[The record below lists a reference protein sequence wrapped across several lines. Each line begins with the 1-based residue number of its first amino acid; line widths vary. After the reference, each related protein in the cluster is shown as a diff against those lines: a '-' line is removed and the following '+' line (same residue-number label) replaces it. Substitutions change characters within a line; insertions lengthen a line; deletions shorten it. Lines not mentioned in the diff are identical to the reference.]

1 MKKILCLIALMLALV
16 LALVSCGGDDPTIE
30 ISEDGYWVING
41 EKTDVLAKGEKGDK
55 GDTGAQGPQGAQGA
69 PGDKGD
75 KGDATTSTDENPH
88 GLAFFLKD
96 DGTYAVEIGYA
107 KYLSKIEIPATYN
120 GKAVTEIGELRSKAL
135 KELTIPSSITCIGT
149 TDVEN
154 LERIHI
160 SDLAAWCAIEFKD
173 YFYDEWSLYLND
185 ILITDLVIPEGV
197 TAINADVFS
206 GCFSLASVTI
216 PDSVKTIGGDAFS
229 NCESLASVTIGN
241 GVTSIG
247 EHAFCGCTS
256 LTSVTIPDSV
266 TNIGSSAFSGCS
278 NITSV
283 TIENGVE
290 TIGEGAFYECTNLTS
305 VTIPDSVETIGFC
318 AFEYCHG
325 LTIYAEAA
333 ARPDGWQG
341 PDWNLHTNQGSM
353 WDYWW
358 IPVVWDCNNN
368 ETADNG
374 FVYVVIDGVR
384 YGLKEGVATVAKQ
397 PYKKEARIAATVSY
411 KGVTYPVISIASD
424 AFGRCEGFHS
434 KALLETVIIPS
445 SIGSIGARAFNCYLS
460 DVYYTGSEAEWEEI
474 SLGSQNNYLTSDA
487 TIHYNYNPEG

>member
-1 MKKILCLIALMLALV
+1 MKKLLCIFAFALILSLTLV
-16 LALVSCGGDDPTIE
+16 LVSCGGDDPIIE

-41 EKTDVLAKGEKGDK
+41 EKTDVLAKGEKGE
-55 GDTGAQGPQGAQGA
+55 QGIQGIQGE
-69 PGDKGD
+69 KGD
-75 KGDATTSTDENPH
+75 KGDAATATDENPQ
-88 GLAFFLKD
+88 GLSFCLKD
-96 DGTYAVEIGYA
+96 DGTYAVEIGQA
-107 KYLSKIEIPATYN
+107 KYLSKVEIPATYK
-120 GKAVTEIGELRSKAL
+120 GRAVTEIGAFSCSI
-135 KELTIPSSITCIGT
+135 KELTIPSSITKFSGDPPIGF
-149 TDVEN
+149 
-154 LERIHI
+154 LECSVDIIHI
-160 SDLAAWCAIEFKD
+160 TDLASWCAISFD
-173 YFYDEWSLYLND
+173 SRPDADIYLNGD
-185 ILITDLVIPEGV
+185 LLTELVIPEGI
-197 TAINADVFS
+197 TS
-206 GCFSLASVTI
+206 I
-216 PDSVKTIGGDAFS
+216 PAWAFS
-229 NCESLASVTIGN
+229 
-241 GVTSIG
+241 
-247 EHAFCGCTS
+247 GCTS
-256 LTSVTIPDSV
+256 LTSVIIPGSV
-266 TNIGSSAFSGCS
+266 ESIGSHAFSGCS

-290 TIGEGAFYECTNLTS
+290 TIGKGAFYECTNLTS

-341 PDWNLHTNQGSM
+341 PDWNLHTNQGRLR
-353 WDYWW
+353 DYWW

-411 KGVTYPVISIASD
+411 KGVTYPVISIADD

-445 SIGSIGARAFNCYLS
+445 SIGSIGACAFDCYLS

-474 SLGSQNNYLTSDA
+474 SLGSNNYNLTSA
-487 TIHYNYNPEG
+487 TIHYNYTGE